1 MNLITYILYF
11 LLTSAVI
18 IWVGKTCYTRGEVF
32 ILQALGDDALTSRVN
47 RSLLIG
53 YYLVNL
59 GYVLVTIKSW
69 PNLISWNEIIVKLSE
84 RTGFLILLLGGLHYF
99 NIYFI
104 TVHLKKI
111 SNP

>member
-1 MNLITYILYF
+1 MNHITYILYI
-11 LLTSAVI
+11 LTTSIVI
-18 IWVGKTCYTRGEVF
+18 IWVGKTCYSKGEIF
-32 ILQALGDDALTSRVN
+32 ILQALNDVSLTARVN

-59 GYVLVTIKSW
+59 GYVLVSIQTW
-69 PNLISWNEIIVKLSE
+69 PSLNSLEEVLIELSQK
-84 RTGFLILLLGGLHYF
+84 TGLLILILAGLHYF

>member
-1 MNLITYILYF
+1 MNIITYILYV
-11 LLTSAVI
+11 LLTSTVI
-18 IWVGKTCYTRGEVF
+18 IWVGKTCYSKGEVF
-32 ILQALGDDALTSRVN
+32 ILQALNDPSLTARVN

-59 GYVLVTIKSW
+59 GYVLVSIQTW
-69 PNLISWNEIIVKLSE
+69 PSLNSAEEIILELSQ
-84 RTGFLILLLGGLHYF
+84 RTGILILLLGGLHYF

>member
-1 MNLITYILYF
+1 MNLITYILYVF
-11 LLTSAVI
+11 FTSSVI
-18 IWVGKTCYTRGEVF
+18 IWVGKTCSAKGEVF
-32 ILQALGDDALTSRVN
+32 ILQALNDASLTARVN

-59 GYVLVTIKSW
+59 GYVLISIQTW
-69 PNLISWNEIIVKLSE
+69 PGLNSLEEVLLELSQ
-84 RTGFLILLLGGLHYF
+84 RTGLLIFLLGGLHYF